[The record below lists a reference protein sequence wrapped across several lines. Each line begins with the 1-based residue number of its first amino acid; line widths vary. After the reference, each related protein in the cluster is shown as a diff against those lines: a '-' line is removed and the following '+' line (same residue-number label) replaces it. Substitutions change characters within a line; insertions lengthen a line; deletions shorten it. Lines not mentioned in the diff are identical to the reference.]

1 MYDLNNLENAIT
13 DQNGDFVSG
22 LTVTYEVRKSVD
34 NSLVASGTMTEEGD
48 VYKIS
53 ISFSVEGQY
62 RALYITP
69 TGYEN
74 GTETILVEDATD
86 LIALNDKLIRV
97 LGLSQENYKIFNP
110 TYVTKNNQACMTS
123 ATIKIYPTPADVDA
137 DTNAIAEY
145 TVTATFDNSARMT
158 NYKVKK
164 V

>member
-1 MYDLNNLENAIT
+1 MKKFIKDTTYYLENAIT

-97 LGLSQENYKIFNP
+97 LGLSQENYLFRLSI
-110 TYVTKNNQACMTS
+110 
-123 ATIKIYPTPADVDA
+123 
-137 DTNAIAEY
+137 
-145 TVTATFDNSARMT
+145 
-158 NYKVKK
+158 
-164 V
+164 